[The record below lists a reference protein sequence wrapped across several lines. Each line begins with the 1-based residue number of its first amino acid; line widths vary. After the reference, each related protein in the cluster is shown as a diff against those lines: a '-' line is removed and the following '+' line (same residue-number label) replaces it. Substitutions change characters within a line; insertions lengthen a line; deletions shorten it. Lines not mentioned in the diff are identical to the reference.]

1 MVSGM
6 GELISL
12 SERRTLL
19 RRGIGLPAQI
29 EREGQASLRC
39 KLINISRDGACVSAP
54 DVALPN
60 VFVLKVPDAS
70 RHACEVLWR
79 SDRML
84 GVRFADIDKL
94 LARTAKAT
102 AILKRS
108 CARARQL
115 NLRDTGARP

>member
-12 SERRTLL
+12 SERRALL

-29 EREGQASLRC
+29 EREGQPALRC
-39 KLINISRDGACVSAP
+39 RLIDVSRDGACVSAA
-54 DVALPN
+54 DIALPK

-79 SDRML
+79 KDRML
-84 GVRFADIDKL
+84 GVRFADIDRL
-94 LARTAKAT
+94 LARTAAAT
-102 AILKRS
+102 ARLKRS
-108 CARARQL
+108 CARARKL
-115 NLRDTGARP
+115 NL

>member
-1 MVSGM
+1 MRM

-12 SERRTLL
+12 SERRALL

-29 EREGQASLRC
+29 ERDGQAPLRC
-39 KLINISRDGACVSAP
+39 RLIDISRHGACVSAP
-54 DVALPN
+54 DIALPN

-79 SDRML
+79 DGRTL
-84 GVRFADIDKL
+84 GVRFAEVDQL

-108 CARARQL
+108 CARARSL
-115 NLRDTGARP
+115 NP

>member
-1 MVSGM
+1 MVTGM

-12 SERRTLL
+12 SEQRTKF

-29 EREGQASLRC
+29 ERDGQASLRC
-39 KLINISRDGACVSAP
+39 KLIDISRHGACVMASDA
-54 DVALPN
+54 AIPN
-60 VFVLKVPDAS
+60 AFVLKVPDAS
-70 RHACEVLWR
+70 RHACEVMWR
-79 SDRML
+79 SERML

-108 CARARQL
+108 CERARRL
-115 NLRDTGARP
+115 NPSGIAARP